1 MFDVTAIGNPVYDI
15 IITPYVKT
23 DGRVLSG
30 CSTNAALTVGKLGG
44 RAALI
49 GKIGNDFIE
58 DFISVAKNYG
68 VTPYPLISRETG
80 GFYLRY
86 IDDRMNDRELRVL
99 GIADKIDF
107 SEVPKEALDSK
118 SIVIGPILKEI
129 SLRFVK
135 SLVEENDDSLIIVD
149 PQGLIREIINGKVTR
164 VPNKETYE
172 VIKLTHITKPN
183 EHEAEVLFPGMDMPR
198 IARKIF
204 RLNNFAGIVTVADK
218 GSFIAFN
225 KGIYHVPAYRTVE
238 RDPTGC
244 GDVYAG
250 AFAYYY
256 IKHQDL
262 LESAIFASAAA
273 SFMVES
279 TGPNFSINLK
289 NVMERFESLQEHVK
303 KVSLS

>member
-44 RAALI
+44 KAALI

-58 DFISVAKNYG
+58 DFISVTKSYG
-68 VTPYPLISRETG
+68 VTPYPLFSRETG

-86 IDDRMNDRELRVL
+86 IDNRMNDRELRVL

-107 SEVPKEALDSK
+107 NEIPKETLESRA
-118 SIVIGPILKEI
+118 IVLGPILKEI
-129 SLRFVK
+129 SLEFVK
-135 SLVEENDDSLIIVD
+135 LLVEESDDSLIIVD
-149 PQGLIREIINGKVTR
+149 PQGLIREIVNGKVTR

-172 VIKLTHITKPN
+172 IIKLTHITKPN
-183 EHEAEVLFPGMDMPR
+183 EHEAKILFPGMDMPR

-204 RLNNFAGIVTVADK
+204 RLNHFAGIVTVADK
-218 GSFIAFN
+218 GSFIAFD
-225 KGIYHVPAYRTVE
+225 KGIYHIPAYKTIE

-256 IKHQDL
+256 IKYQDL
-262 LESAIFASAAA
+262 IESAIFASAAS

-279 TGPNFSINLK
+279 TGPNFPINFK
-289 NVMERFESLQEHVK
+289 AVMERFESLQSRIK
-303 KVSLS
+303 KVSIS

>member
-49 GKIGNDFIE
+49 GKIGRDFVE
-58 DFISVAKNYG
+58 NFISVAKSYG
-68 VTPYPLISRETG
+68 VTPFPLESRETG

-86 IDDRMNDRELRVL
+86 IDDRMNDRELKVL
-99 GIADKIDF
+99 GIADEIDF
-107 SEVPKEALDSK
+107 GEVPKEALDSK
-118 SIVIGPILKEI
+118 SIVLGPILKEI
-129 SLRFVK
+129 SLNFVK
-135 SLVEENDDSLIIVD
+135 SLIQENDDSLIIVD
-149 PQGLIREIINGKVTR
+149 PQGLIREIVDGKVVR
-164 VPNKETYE
+164 ISNKETYE
-172 VIKLTHITKPN
+172 VIKITHVTKPN
-183 EHEAEVLFPGMDMPR
+183 EHEAEVLFPNMDMPR

-204 RLNNFAGIVTVADK
+204 ELNRFAGIVTVADK
-218 GSFIAFN
+218 GSYIAFD

-256 IKHQDL
+256 IKYQDL

-279 TGPNFSINLK
+279 TGPDFSIDLK
-289 NVMERFESLQEHVK
+289 RVMERFEAIQERVK
-303 KVSLS
+303 KVALS